1 MPKPREQYVVAT
13 ESGVFRQPGTR
24 RPGLL
29 GGRLG
34 REASRAAGRCCS
46 SPHQR
51 DLCWWGL
58 RLPFTSPFRTKEL
71 GTATTLAGGA
81 EAASMNAHRSKE
93 PLIQGRPAASGDSL
107 LLGGS
112 NAVLEAR
119 AKGRAREE
127 EQMGEGETR
136 SIKLTDVIL
145 CSLERRKLN
154 HIPTLAQ
161 GMAAIGGVARSLQPR
176 NGNGAGGKGKE
187 GYAISMLAWE
197 SFTAHCPKMPGVKSP
212 SPNASSDRPTNPI
225 PQSSRFVSQ
234 VRANEASNPTTQP
247 PFCRTLLFKK
257 GPMPRARTGSKD
269 P

>member
-1 MPKPREQYVVAT
+1 MAERPHALLVAASLLPT
-13 ESGVFRQPGTR
+13 SGTR
-24 RPGLL
+24 V
-29 GGRLG
+29 GGG
-34 REASRAAGRCCS
+34 
-46 SPHQR
+46 
-51 DLCWWGL
+51 
-58 RLPFTSPFRTKEL
+58 FVSPFRTKGL

-93 PLIQGRPAASGDSL
+93 PLIQGCPVASGDSP

-112 NAVLEAR
+112 NTVLEAR
-119 AKGRAREE
+119 AEGRAREE
-127 EQMGEGETR
+127 EQMGEGERR

-145 CSLERRKLN
+145 CSLERHKVN

-161 GMAAIGGVARSLQPR
+161 GMVAIGGVARSLQPR

-187 GYAISMLAWE
+187 GYAISTLAWE
-197 SFTAHCPKMPGVKSP
+197 SFTACCPNTPGAKSP

-225 PQSSRFVSQ
+225 PQSSRFLNQ

-247 PFCRTLLFKK
+247 PFCRTLLCKK
-257 GPMPRARTGSKD
+257 GPMPRAHMGSKD